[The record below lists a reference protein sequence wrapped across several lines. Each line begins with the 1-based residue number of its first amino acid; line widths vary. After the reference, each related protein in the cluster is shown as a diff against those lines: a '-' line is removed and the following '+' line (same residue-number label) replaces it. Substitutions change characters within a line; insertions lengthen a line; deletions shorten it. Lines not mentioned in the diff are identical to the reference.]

1 MMSRNIPKITFTEL
15 DGLEELGL
23 KGRLSPFA
31 NQKKFLSSNPSK
43 NCSAT
48 HCPENLLITSHTGIN
63 LRPWRHPH
71 PLSQEKEIEVSEN
84 KSRLALE
91 GEDSSPLQTNY
102 FKKNPSLLDG
112 FFLKKKN
119 LLSYPILMQWLE
131 IVHRGRLNAHS
142 VWTQIKNCLHG
153 KGYNLSAWRSQSHS
167 VNHWYD
173 QNKLAHAWTP

>member
-1 MMSRNIPKITFTEL
+1 MTSLNIPKTTCTEL

-48 HCPENLLITSHTGIN
+48 HCLENFLITSHTGIN
-63 LRPWRHPH
+63 LRPWPHPR
-71 PLSQEKEIEVSEN
+71 PLSQEKGIEVSEN

-91 GEDSSPLQTNY
+91 GEDSSPCKPTIL
-102 FKKNPSLLDG
+102 KKPSLLDG
-112 FFLKKKN
+112 FFLEKD
-119 LLSYPILMQWLE
+119 LLSCPILMKWLE
-131 IVHRGRLNAHS
+131 IVHRGRLNARC

-153 KGYNLSAWRSQSHS
+153 KGYNLSAWRSQSHYA
-167 VNHWYD
+167 NNWHD
-173 QNKLAHAWTP
+173 QNKLAHELTP